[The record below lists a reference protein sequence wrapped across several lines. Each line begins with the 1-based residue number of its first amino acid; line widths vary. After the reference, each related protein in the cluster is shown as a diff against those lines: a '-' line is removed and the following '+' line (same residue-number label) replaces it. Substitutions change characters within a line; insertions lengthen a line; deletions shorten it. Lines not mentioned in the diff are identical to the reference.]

1 MATIPPPIP
10 PQEAARRA
18 REAWRAQAAAQ
29 KAQYRAQREAQR
41 LYWRARR
48 RPSITGP
55 FVLIL
60 IGVMALL
67 LLTGMINSASFWMAY
82 QHWWPLLFIVVGLGM
97 LLEWFLDRN
106 APYPVRRTSGG
117 LIFLLILVAAAGTF
131 SWAHWNWGPLRD
143 QFGNDDGDF
152 MHMMGAE
159 HVDENQLD
167 MSAPAMAIVQVDNS
181 HGDVVISASPDSEMH
196 IHARM
201 TAYAN
206 SDSESTRLMDSLKP
220 SATVNGQNVNIR
232 VPGTSN
238 GKSDITISLPADAS
252 VTVNAGHGDISIDG
266 LKGETHAVATHG
278 DIKLEN
284 LASTAHARMSRG
296 DFSAHALAG
305 DLNVEGRMDDVTL
318 SEIRGKVLLDGD
330 FFGDMHMERIE
341 APLHLHS
348 SRTDMEVARI
358 AGDLTMDSNDLRMQ
372 QVLGPVKVVT
382 RSKSID
388 CNQVFGDV
396 HIENSDNDVTVTS
409 GAPLGNVYI
418 NNRHASINMGVPA
431 GAEFSVE
438 ARAHNGEISNDFSL
452 PNSSQNNN
460 AMMSGQVGSG
470 GPKVVLTSDQ
480 GDIHLTKAEMVAPL
494 PPVPPATP
502 VPAVKGTTAV
512 PAVPGAPK
520 TPKAPPVPGK
530 HLKAPEGTT
539 EQPVVQ

>member
-29 KAQYRAQREAQR
+29 KAQFRAQKQ
-41 LYWRARR
+41 YWRAMR

-67 LLTGMINSASFWMAY
+67 LLTGKINSSTFWIAY

-106 APYPVRRTSGG
+106 SPYPVRRTSGG
-117 LIFLLILVAAAGTF
+117 LIFLLIIAAIAGTLT
-131 SWAHWNWGPLRD
+131 WAHWNWGPLRD
-143 QFGNDDGDF
+143 QFANEDGDF

-159 HVDENQLD
+159 HVNEVQMD
-167 MSAPAMAIVQVDNS
+167 MNAPALAIVQVDNPR
-181 HGDVVISASPDSEMH
+181 GDVVIAASPDSSVH
-196 IHARM
+196 VHARM
-201 TAYAN
+201 TAYTN
-206 SDSESTRLMDSLKP
+206 SDDESRRLLESLKP
-220 SATVNGQNVNIR
+220 TVAVNGQSVNIR

-238 GKSDITISLPADAS
+238 GKSDVTIDLPSDAS
-252 VTVNAGHGDISIDG
+252 VTVNAGRGDISIDG
-266 LKGETHAVATHG
+266 LKGETHAVATRG
-278 DIKLEN
+278 DVKLEN

-296 DFSAHALAG
+296 DFSAHGLAG
-305 DLNVEGRMDDVTL
+305 DLSVEGRMDDVTL

-330 FFGDMHMERIE
+330 FFGDMHMERIQ

-348 SRTDMEVARI
+348 SRTDLEVARI

-388 CNQVFGDV
+388 CTQVFGDV

-409 GAPLGNVYI
+409 GSPLGNVYI
-418 NNRHASINMGVPA
+418 NNRHASINMGIPT
-431 GAEFSVE
+431 GSDFSVE

-452 PNSSQNNN
+452 SSTNQNNSN
-460 AMMSGQVGSG
+460 SLTAEVGKG
-470 GPKVVLTSDQ
+470 GPKIVLTSDQ

-494 PPVPPATP
+494 PPVPPALPASGVKGVGP
-502 VPAVKGTTAV
+502 VP
-512 PAVPGAPK
+512 PMPGMPK
-520 TPKAPPVPGK
+520 PPKVPVPGK
-530 HLKAPEGTT
+530 HLKVPDGPT